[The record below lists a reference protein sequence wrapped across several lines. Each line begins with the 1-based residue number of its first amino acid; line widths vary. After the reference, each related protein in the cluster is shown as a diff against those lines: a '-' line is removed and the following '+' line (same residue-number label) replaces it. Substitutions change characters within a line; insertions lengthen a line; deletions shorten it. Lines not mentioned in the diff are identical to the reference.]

1 MCNCRNRTTITQ
13 RAPDKMS
20 RYFDLA
26 HLKPR
31 YQPSSLQLATGTSLG
46 FKLHQTAMSCSRR
59 PQLPIRIASAPRWR
73 PARRAYESAAISGPS
88 HGKPRNDKRPTVGG
102 GALAVRQSYGSTTSC
117 SPIQMD
123 VKPVGADS
131 RRFPLSDPYP
141 LLITATRARMTGCA
155 ARCRVARHREARYH
169 RNLHQDEFGPTRAE
183 RMQARAGDAPS
194 NPRSSAPIIGIRNS
208 LQIPCSSLKNPC

>member
-1 MCNCRNRTTITQ
+1 MVAAQQPATRNRDEPGIQ
-13 RAPDKMS
+13 IARDCDVVQPPAAAPDPDRVCAAM
-20 RYFDLA
+20 A
-26 HLKPR
+26 
-31 YQPSSLQLATGTSLG
+31 SSSSGV
-46 FKLHQTAMSCSRR
+46 FRERR
-59 PQLPIRIASAPRWR
+59 HIGAVTWQ
-73 PARRAYESAAISGPS
+73 
-88 HGKPRNDKRPTVGG
+88 PRNDKRPTMGG
-102 GALAVRQSYGSTTSC
+102 GALAVRQSYGSTASC